1 MSNQPVEET
10 RPTFAAP
17 PPSYAPPAGTPQQ
30 WPPPANPLIKNPFV
44 AGMLSI
50 FPGLGN
56 IYNGLYLRGVAF
68 FVAFASCIG
77 MLDNDGGPFFGLALA
92 FTYIFNIVD
101 AVRQASLINMG
112 LSADPS
118 ASYRPT
124 PLTAGG
130 GTALAGVV
138 LFGIGLIALLERWF
152 HIDMTWLADAWPVV
166 PMALGLWLVILAWR
180 DRPKTSPSSDGE
192 I

>member
-1 MSNQPVEET
+1 MTNPEAL
-10 RPTFAAP
+10 RPELP
-17 PPSYAPPAGTPQQ
+17 PPTPAPNSWNQV
-30 WPPPANPLIKNPFV
+30 NPSHPLVKNPFV

-77 MLDNDGGPFFGLALA
+77 MLDNDGGPVFGLALA
-92 FTYIFNIVD
+92 FTYIFNVVD
-101 AVRQASLINMG
+101 AVRQASLINLG
-112 LSADPS
+112 LSSDP
-118 ASYRPT
+118 AATYRPT

-130 GTALAGVV
+130 GTALAGLM
-138 LFGIGLIALLERWF
+138 LFGLGLLALLDRWF
-152 HIDMTWLADAWPVV
+152 HIDLTWLADAWPLV
-166 PMALGLWLVILAWR
+166 PMALGAWLLAAAWR
-180 DRPKTSPSSDGE
+180 DRSGKAAPSSDDE